1 MFWKHSLS
9 FISDTIKDWK
19 FLRNLKESLKKKIE
33 FSIFSWPVLY
43 SKLFVELYNI
53 IGKASTKL
61 SIKSKNA
68 HRINLHSQLLS
79 FKAWHYLHFNL
90 QFLFFFGGGGNLI
103 LIIINQSKWRK
114 YTACLKHPHENYL
127 YYIYLT
133 PVV

>member
-19 FLRNLKESLKKKIE
+19 FLRNLKESLKKKSNFQFFPGQCYIVNYLLNFTILSEKLRRNFQLKVRMHIE
-33 FSIFSWPVLY
+33 LICIHKCYHSKRDTIYTSI
-43 SKLFVELYNI
+43 YN
-53 IGKASTKL
+53 
-61 SIKSKNA
+61 
-68 HRINLHSQLLS
+68 
-79 FKAWHYLHFNL
+79 FY
-90 QFLFFFGGGGNLI
+90 FFWGGGNLI

-133 PVV
+133 LVV